1 MSDQVQKVYI
11 LSLELVQEWL
21 DGYGPEIKEET
32 VHYKTILSNESDVLD
47 AARLHFSNILDR
59 YILELTKFWF
69 TPGFYQKFPDTLF
82 AEKPSIE
89 GFFNRKKVLFSFKEN
104 IESVNSVEIL
114 NSLIASF
121 IGVECLAEDRIRYE
135 SSILYGC
142 VIENQDLNLGI
153 NFGLTSLKY
162 KVEENIVGD
171 TGIKFLS
178 EEDTK
183 KIKDI
188 LLLRKTILG

>member
-32 VHYKTILSNESDVLD
+32 VHYKTILSNKSDVLD

-142 VIENQDLNLGI
+142 VIKNQDLNLSI